1 MYVQKNC
8 TWTLCMWLESATS
21 PVTYTVKEGLKTGEL
36 ALTHHTHTHMHT
48 IRTRLTG
55 NGGTVRACPP
65 RSSLRA
71 QLAGQG
77 ILVESACGAGK
88 MQETGPLVQKRKS
101 SLVKGMHVA

>member
-1 MYVQKNC
+1 MSVYVQKNC

-21 PVTYTVKEGLKTGEL
+21 PATYTVKERLKTGEL
-36 ALTHHTHTHMHT
+36 AHTHTPHT
-48 IRTRLTG
+48 TRTRLTG

-77 ILVESACGAGK
+77 IFVESACGAGK